1 MRTGALHL
9 SHMIM
14 ILEAGMEASFSMIP
28 PDCCGPRGFVCR
40 LTTLTLSM
48 ITRIF
53 FRIHTKHFPR
63 LAPLLAGDHHDTV
76 IFSNLHE
83 QFSKSV

>member
-28 PDCCGPRGFVCR
+28 PDCCGPRGFDSFNDHGI
-40 LTTLTLSM
+40 LS
-48 ITRIF
+48 
-53 FRIHTKHFPR
+53 RIHTKHFPR

-83 QFSKSV
+83 QLSKSV